1 MRPIRRYGLQESE
14 KQMKIQE
21 IKDYAMPIMIAEKA
35 LKDAYQATL
44 ENDYQKALAAGMIA
58 LNAVH
63 DMMDIFEELK

>member
-1 MRPIRRYGLQESE
+1 
-14 KQMKIQE
+14 MKVQE

-35 LKDAYQATL
+35 LKNAYEATL
-44 ENDYQKALAAGMIA
+44 QQDYQKALTAGMIA